1 MTDYPTVKPLGL
13 VSFMAVKRVCGLQI
27 VKNQSDINKEMVK
40 TTLKHACVYQERK
53 SSMHSGEWYSAP
65 VNFLGLLC
73 IRQTLEISW
82 CEKCSCGFISSAGF
96 WVRVLSC
103 GFAFWGCLLFFPSL
117 SNEKCKGRKFTSSS
131 PQRVHTYTFS
141 PCVCHHFLALSIT
154 AQINLL
160 YHSLLRAWCTAW
172 DLF

>member
-1 MTDYPTVKPLGL
+1 MQW
-13 VSFMAVKRVCGLQI
+13 KRVCGLQV
-27 VKNQSDINKEMVK
+27 VKNQSDNKKMVK
-40 TTLKHACVYQERK
+40 TTLKHMCVYQERK
-53 SSMHSGEWYSAP
+53 SLMHLGEWYSAP

-73 IRQTLEISW
+73 TWQSLEISW

-117 SNEKCKGRKFTSSS
+117 SNEKCKGKKFTSSS
-131 PQRVHTYTFS
+131 PQRAYTCTFAYTFS

-160 YHSLLRAWCTAW
+160 YHSPLRAWCTVW
-172 DLF
+172 NLF